1 MVRCSPAMALA
12 LGISILGCVK
22 TEGGKDGKDAA
33 ATGKPDGASAAAD
46 TMATV
51 TPDAPAA
58 APTTCREIRICIFN
72 CREDAACAGRCV
84 SSAPQAAR
92 ALFNQAKSCSDNAC
106 PTQEPDCRCIEE
118 CHGGGMCTEVVDECD
133 EAISDP
139 FCDGPCH

>member
-1 MVRCSPAMALA
+1 MVRCSLAMALV
-12 LGISILGCVK
+12 LGIAVLGCVK
-22 TEGGKDGKDAA
+22 DAGAGKDASATSKADATTKEDA
-33 ATGKPDGASAAAD
+33 ASSAA
-46 TMATV
+46 
-51 TPDAPAA
+51 DAMAA

-92 ALFNQAKSCSDNAC
+92 ALFNQAKSCSENAC
-106 PTQEPDCRCIEE
+106 PTQEPDCRCVEE

>member
-1 MVRCSPAMALA
+1 MVRCSLAMALV
-12 LGISILGCVK
+12 LGIAVLGCVK
-22 TEGGKDGKDAA
+22 DEGAGKDGSATSKADATIKEDAA
-33 ATGKPDGASAAAD
+33 SSAADA
-46 TMATV
+46 MA
-51 TPDAPAA
+51 AP
-58 APTTCREIRICIFN
+58 PTTCREIRICIFN

-92 ALFNQAKSCSDNAC
+92 ALFNQAKSCSENAC